1 MISSAKLE
9 ASSPKYSCH
18 YLTVRRRDSFKND
31 QSSCLSISQRER
43 RLCAAAEERLI
54 LIMKK
59 DVHRTI
65 SPQRCYKWHH
75 RSGRQAVKR
84 SLSALWLRRFLFVA
98 DLCSTH
104 QKQITMCLRANG
116 AHGIWVISSGSLELS
131 KERSL
136 IFLADL
142 DMCTLDCIAICT
154 LFDSRCVNNYLKSSF
169 FSWMNTLASELCC
182 RFVSSFCQ

>member
-31 QSSCLSISQRER
+31 QSSCLSISQREN

-104 QKQITMCLRANG
+104 QKQITMCLRVNR
-116 AHGIWVISSGSLELS
+116 AHGIWVISSVLLELS

-136 IFLADL
+136 IFLAEL
-142 DMCTLDCIAICT
+142 DMCTLDCVAICT

-169 FSWMNTLASELCC
+169 FSWMNTLALQLCC